1 MGPISAVNVNPTAAS
16 FQASPATRPAAD
28 AAGSGSAAG
37 GVQIASASVVSSS
50 LSITNVHNAV
60 GSLLQS
66 IDADLAN
73 NKMLRMLIGLMI
85 LLALLQNSQSKG
97 EEAGQEL
104 GNPGSASRTQFL
116 GVFSSSTTVQ
126 IQQSV
131 STALAVE
138 VTGAFGSSASQ
149 PESSGGQVDVSA

>member
-1 MGPISAVNVNPTAAS
+1 MGPISAVNVNPTTAS
-16 FQASPATRPAAD
+16 FGASPATQPKAD
-28 AAGSGSAAG
+28 AAGGGSAAG
-37 GVQIASASVVSSS
+37 GVQIASTSVISSS

-85 LLALLQNSQSKG
+85 LLAMLQNSQSQGGGAGKG
-97 EEAGQEL
+97 LE
-104 GNPGSASRTQFL
+104 NPGSAGRTQFL

-131 STALAVE
+131 STSLAVE

-149 PESSGGQVDVSA
+149 PESCGGQVDVSA